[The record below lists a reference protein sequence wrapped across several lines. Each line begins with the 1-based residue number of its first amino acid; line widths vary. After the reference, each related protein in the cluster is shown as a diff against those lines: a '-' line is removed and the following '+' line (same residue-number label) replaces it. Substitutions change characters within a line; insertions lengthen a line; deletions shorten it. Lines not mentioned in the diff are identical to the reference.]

1 MIIYDRT
8 IGNVL
13 HAINTVIVAYFVVWI
28 LVTPFIDSAHFT
40 QGLFPPR
47 EYGLVVPAVLVT
59 TFFGTAL
66 TVTAYHLRK
75 LNLTPSDGAMS
86 ALRSSTSG
94 VIG

>member
-8 IGNVL
+8 IGNIL
-13 HAINTVIVAYFVVWI
+13 HILNTILVAYFVVWI

-40 QGLFPPR
+40 QDLFPPR
-47 EYGLVVPAVLVT
+47 EYGLVVPAFLVT
-59 TFFGTAL
+59 IFFGTAL

-75 LNLTPSDGAMS
+75 LNLAPTDAMPSM
-86 ALRSSTSG
+86 RSSGGS